1 MRRGAALLVA
11 LAACSEGAPAAAPP
25 ASPPA
30 PTPRPTAVT
39 APSAAPAVPA
49 GIDPRQLE
57 GPPENPTTPAKVALG
72 AALFFDPRLSADGTV
87 SCASC
92 HDPARAFTDGRPVAV
107 GIGGKAGTRN
117 TPTILNRALRA
128 GRETPLFFDGRA
140 ATLEAQVLVPLA
152 HPLEMASPP
161 DRAAAAI
168 AAVPGYAPL
177 FAAAFGDPAVDAVRI
192 ARAIAAFERT
202 LVSGDSALDRF
213 QIGGAWDALSPAAL
227 EGRALFLGKAG
238 CVECHGGYNLTDER
252 FHNLGVGMDAPSPDL
267 GRFLVTGKE
276 EDRGAFKT
284 PTLRDVART
293 APYMHDGS
301 LPTLAEVV
309 DFYDRG
315 GTPNR
320 WLDPD
325 MAPLGLTVPERAA
338 LVAFLEALD
347 GATPVVVRPDLPR

>member
-1 MRRGAALLVA
+1 MRRAAALLVA
-11 LAACSEGAPAAAPP
+11 LAACSEPAPAPAAPP
-25 ASPPA
+25 PSVPA
-30 PTPRPTAVT
+30 P
-39 APSAAPAVPA
+39 APAAGGASLPFAVPA
-49 GIDPRQLE
+49 GIDPRQLD
-57 GPPENPTTPAKVALG
+57 GPPENPTTEAKVALG
-72 AALFFDPRLSADGTV
+72 RALFFDPRLSADGTV

-92 HDPARAFTDGRPVAV
+92 HDPARAFTDGRPVAI
-107 GIGGKAGTRN
+107 GIGGRAGTRN

-152 HPLEMASPP
+152 HPLEMGSPP

-177 FAAAFGDPAVDAVRI
+177 FAAAFGDPAVDVARL

-267 GRFLVTGKE
+267 GRFLVTGKD

-315 GTPNR
+315 GTPNP

-325 MAPLGLTVPERAA
+325 MAPLGLTVAERAA